1 VVGAPGASTMLSG
14 DPEEDWLW
22 SVKCREFRSLNLP
35 AQDGVLCTSIDGKGF
50 RRLGDDE
57 MCQYAILTLHFLTD
71 FSSRQ
76 HRETVDDFGI
86 CGSISLDG
94 G

>member
-1 VVGAPGASTMLSG
+1 L
-14 DPEEDWLW
+14 PE
-22 SVKCREFRSLNLP
+22 
-35 AQDGVLCTSIDGKGF
+35 QDGVLCTSIDGKGF

-57 MCQYAILTLHFLTD
+57 MYQYAILTLHFLTD
-71 FSSRQ
+71 FSSRS
-76 HRETVDDFGI
+76 HREIADDFSL